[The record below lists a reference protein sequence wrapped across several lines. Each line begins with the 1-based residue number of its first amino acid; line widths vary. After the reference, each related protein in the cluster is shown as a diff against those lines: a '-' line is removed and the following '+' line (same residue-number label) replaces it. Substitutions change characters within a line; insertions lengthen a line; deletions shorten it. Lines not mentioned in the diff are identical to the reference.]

1 MNKNKSRRIIL
12 FLLIFSILAT
22 TSLATHQQPYH
33 LKLLAVQ
40 ESGSQ
45 MSGSDADLYL
55 EIKEGS
61 GRVFLDTY
69 PATKMDTQ
77 ISTRYAKE
85 IACNH
90 FQLDCDNYDF
100 IFTIKA
106 KSSTIG
112 GPSAGA
118 AIAALTTIG
127 MLDLPYDQNIAI
139 TGTINSGGIVGP
151 VGGIK
156 EKLEAASAV
165 KLKKV
170 LIPKGSAISKEK
182 IKPADKEKNTTE
194 KENKSEIK
202 NKIKPFNET
211 TNINT
216 SNENIN
222 IPKENI
228 SIEDSSQIQELN
240 LINYSKENL
249 SLEVIEVIDLE
260 EVLFQ
265 FTGKDFNNKNITIS
279 KNQDYQDIME
289 KLKEILCE
297 RTEKIL
303 SEIEK
308 EKIIINQ
315 SVMENINVRK
325 SNSINATKEGDLYAA
340 ASYCFGNNIALKNYY
355 YQQKKVSKS
364 MLDTLF
370 QSLQQ
375 KNTELE
381 LQLNQQKIETIAGL
395 QTKMIVKERIN
406 EVKQQIEIYQDKKQ
420 LFISTEAQAILS
432 YAEERFFSAQSW
444 MEFFAMDG
452 KKFILNNEQLA
463 NTCQEKL
470 IESQER
476 YEYVSLYLGE
486 FNLLGIKE
494 KMSTAQKAFE
504 KKEFD
509 LCITMAS
516 QAKADSNA
524 ILSSI
529 GLDDSSIKDFFES
542 KRKVAERIISQNSK
556 EDIFPILGYSYYQ
569 YANSLKDKEPFTSLV
584 YIEYALE
591 MSDLSMYFP
600 AEKKIDSQHLLIG
613 YQNDFKDHLKKEWIY
628 LTEGFLIGIMMTLL
642 VMILYRTL
650 KKK

>member
-1 MNKNKSRRIIL
+1 MNKSKIIWIL
-12 FLLIFSILAT
+12 TLICFATSALA
-22 TSLATHQQPYH
+22 LHQQPYH
-33 LKLLAVQ
+33 LKILAVQ
-40 ESGSQ
+40 EGQ
-45 MSGSDADLYL
+45 DHYQGSDADLYL

-90 FQLDCDNYDF
+90 FQLDCDHYDF

-127 MLDLPYDQNIAI
+127 MLDLPYDQSIAI

-151 VGGIK
+151 VGGVK
-156 EKLEAASAV
+156 EKLEAASAI
-165 KLKKV
+165 KLQKV
-170 LIPKGSAISKEK
+170 LIPKGSAINKEK
-182 IKPADKEKNTTE
+182 IELNISKNNSSNSSSNRTNSTTE
-194 KENKSEIK
+194 KENNKT
-202 NKIKPFNET
+202 NKIQNNT
-211 TNINT
+211 T
-216 SNENIN
+216 
-222 IPKENI
+222 
-228 SIEDSSQIQELN
+228 QIQELN
-240 LINYSKENL
+240 LINYSKNNL
-249 SLEVIEVIDLE
+249 SLEVKEVIDLE
-260 EVLFQ
+260 EVIKE
-265 FTGKDFNNKNITIS
+265 FTGKDFNDKNISITEN
-279 KNQDYQDIME
+279 KDYTNIMG
-289 KLKEILCE
+289 KLKEELCD
-297 RTEKIL
+297 RTDKIL

-308 EKIIINQ
+308 DNVIINETI
-315 SVMENINVRK
+315 MENINTRK
-325 SNSINATKEGDLYAA
+325 GNSINATKEGDLYAA
-340 ASYCFGNNIALKNYY
+340 ASYCFGNNIALKNFY

-364 MLDTLF
+364 MLESLF

-375 KNTELE
+375 KNAELE
-381 LQLNQQKIETIAGL
+381 LKLTEQKIETIAGL

-406 EVKQQIEIYQDKKQ
+406 EVKQQIQIFQEKKTILTQ
-420 LFISTEAQAILS
+420 QEGQAILS
-432 YAEERFFSAQSW
+432 YAEERYFSALSW

-452 KKFILNNEQLA
+452 KRFILNNDQLA

-470 IESQER
+470 MESQER

-494 KMSTAQKAFE
+494 KIGTAQKASE

-529 GLDDSSIKDFFES
+529 GLDDESVKDFFES
-542 KRKVAERIISQNSK
+542 KRKVAERVIAQNSK
-556 EDIFPILGYSYYQ
+556 EGIFPILGYSYYQ
-569 YANSLKDKEPFTSLV
+569 YANSLKDKEPYTALV

-591 MSDLSMYFP
+591 MSDMSMYFP
-600 AEKKIDSQHLLIG
+600 EKTTQSSHTSIDYI
-613 YQNDFKDHLKKEWIY
+613 NNTKKEWI
-628 LTEGFLIGIMMTLL
+628 LLGEGFLIGIIATLL
-642 VMILYRTL
+642 MMVITRKI
-650 KKK
+650 KKRKHQN